1 MRVRRAVPLL
11 TVLLTVLAAGCVP
24 RVQQP
29 EVWMTGARLVSLG
42 FRGGV
47 IDVELGVHNPND
59 FPVRADGLT
68 YDLDFHDPDG
78 DDWLDFAE
86 GRVDE
91 RLRVLSGDTASVVV
105 PVEFSYG
112 ALGSAI
118 RGLLDRGAFEYRVSG
133 VVAVEEP
140 VVRDIRYRHSGTVTP
155 SGVR

>member
-1 MRVRRAVPLL
+1 MRMRRAVPLL
-11 TVLLTVLAAGCVP
+11 LLLTTLVAGCVP
-24 RVQQP
+24 RIQQP

-42 FRGGV
+42 IRGGV
-47 IDVELGVHNPND
+47 IDVELGVFNPND

-68 YDLDFHDPDG
+68 YDLDFQDPG
-78 DDWLDFAE
+78 GEDWLDFAE

-91 RLRVLSGDTASVVV
+91 RLRVQSGDTVSVVV

-118 RGLLDRGAFEYRVSG
+118 RGLLDRGSFEYRVSG

-140 VVRDIRYRHSGTVTP
+140 IVRDIRYRHSGTVTP
-155 SGVR
+155 DGIR